1 MLAFLSNVFPV
12 IGCKDHSVE
21 EVFIYT
27 VNDYHTLGMFHPRE
41 HRGTKRRTLLD
52 TGQPGVFRTEDAG
65 ETGCLIFFRINAR
78 LSHRQ

>member
-21 EVFIYT
+21 EVFFYT

-41 HRGTKRRTLLD
+41 NRGTNAGRCSIQASPVCFAPKMPVKR
-52 TGQPGVFRTEDAG
+52 VA
-65 ETGCLIFFRINAR
+65 
-78 LSHRQ
+78 